1 MKHFPKGLGKGAG
14 IVGRREKGQRNI
26 WPESLV
32 PYFTALVVLTAF
44 ASPHLA
50 PGKEGKEA
58 VCAQAPSP
66 PLFPPSA
73 QRNSNFPPPNQMA
86 SKLHNTLGTRL
97 SCPLLLLHV
106 RGYHISST
114 ERRT

>member
-14 IVGRREKGQRNI
+14 IVGRREEGTRSI

-32 PYFTALVVLTAF
+32 PYFMALVVLTAF

-66 PLFPPSA
+66 PPLPPSA
-73 QRNSNFPPPNQMA
+73 QGRSNFPPPNQMA
-86 SKLHNTLGTRL
+86 SKLHNALGTRL